1 MSTVHA
7 DLLIME
13 AQVGQLQ
20 AQLAQTQTELQYA
33 IEQIRILTLQ
43 VNRNT
48 SAVTTAATTTEPAA
62 TSAGYHSRM
71 PKVNHQFGKDIIP
84 NIFDGKQRNDFREWA
99 ENSALYLSSQCVDA
113 CEILLEWLVMEK
125 EHVTETA
132 IQVKC
137 EEEDW
142 EYDSV
147 STFSRVTFVYLSMRT
162 TGTARKIA
170 TSGKRG
176 DGLNAW
182 RRLFQEY
189 NPQLVTGAQALL
201 RRALSMGRA
210 KNVADVSDRI
220 QELEELVRKYEE
232 HEGCTFPA
240 AFKIQK
246 LMDILPEDAERQ
258 LTLESTN
265 TKPNFESLKS
275 RVSQWVLLNHRGRS
289 AMDCSHVG
297 NGGHSGDRD
306 AQMSE
311 HEDNSTWSGRG
322 SEGHDWSGR
331 EEEESQEGYPENQ
344 SSYLGYNG
352 MGHHDNEG
360 ISGIT
365 KGKGKGK
372 KGSGKGFGKQFQGYC
387 NACGMWGHKAIDCKA
402 QGKGKDNARWYP
414 GNRNKGPG
422 KGGTKGWT
430 KGKGKGMNS
439 CEYGQRRLQAPSPS
453 YDVLLLERT
462 KETEHDTSERKQHI
476 HDSRSTETRT
486 TSDQHQQWRV
496 PVKRIQALAE
506 NDKKKL
512 QVRNRFEA
520 LRTDDEEF
528 PLSDEYDDPGLSET
542 IAKKQRQGGIQNPT
556 HKHRTMSARSS
567 LSGDGNEVNLCPLE
581 RGKMLGSTEEGEDW
595 RLMPRPLVIDSGAA
609 ETVLPTDW
617 FTGHELKETEESRGG
632 QFYVCA
638 GGKEIPNYGE
648 RTLTLSTLD
657 WSSVRNMTFQV
668 TDVTKALGSVSK
680 IVANGNKVVFD
691 ESGSFI
697 ENKRSRERLWMRED
711 NGVYV
716 LDVYVAPPDCHE
728 KNVGFHRQGI
738 R

>member
-1 MSTVHA
+1 M
-7 DLLIME
+7 
-13 AQVGQLQ
+13 GQLQ

-43 VNRNT
+43 VNSNASVAT
-48 SAVTTAATTTEPAA
+48 AAATTTAPA
-62 TSAGYHSRM
+62 TTTAGSHSQM
-71 PKVNHQFGKDIIP
+71 PKVNYQFGKDIIP
-84 NIFDGKQRNDFREWA
+84 SIFDGKQRTDFREWA
-99 ENSALYLSSQCVDA
+99 ENSVLYLSAQCVDA
-113 CEILLEWLVMEK
+113 CEILLEWLVSEK
-125 EHVTETA
+125 EHVTDTA
-132 IQVKC
+132 IQTRC
-137 EEEDW
+137 DEEDW
-142 EYDSV
+142 EYDNIN
-147 STFSRVTFVYLSMRT
+147 TFSRVTFVYLSMRT

-210 KNVADVSDRI
+210 RNVADVSDRI

-275 RVSQWVLLNHRGRS
+275 RVSQWVLLNHRGLQWT
-289 AMDCSHVG
+289 APE
-297 NGGHSGDRD
+297 DRD

-311 HEDNSTWSGRG
+311 HEDNSTWSGRR

-331 EEEESQEGYPENQ
+331 EEEESQEGYFENQ
-344 SSYLGYNG
+344 NSYLGYNG

-372 KGSGKGFGKQFQGYC
+372 KGSG
-387 NACGMWGHKAIDCKA
+387 
-402 QGKGKDNARWYP
+402 GKDNARWYL
-414 GNRNKGPG
+414 GNRGKGPG
-422 KGGTKGWT
+422 KGP
-430 KGKGKGMNS
+430 GKGMNN
-439 CEYGQRRLQAPSPS
+439 CEHGQRRWQAPPS
-453 YDVLLLERT
+453 FHDVLLLEQT
-462 KETEHDTSERKQHI
+462 MESVHNVPEKKQHI
-476 HDSRSTETRT
+476 HVNKSTETRA
-486 TSDQHQQWRV
+486 TSDPHQQWRV
-496 PVKRIQALAE
+496 PVKRIQAPAK

-528 PLSDEYDDPGLSET
+528 PLGDKYDDPGLSET
-542 IAKKQRQGGIQNPT
+542 IAKKQPQGRIQNQT
-556 HKHRTMSARSS
+556 HKHRKMSARLNSR
-567 LSGDGNEVNLCPLE
+567 GDGNEVNLCPLE
-581 RGKMLGSTEEGEDW
+581 RGKMLGSTEEGEEW

-638 GGKEIPNYGE
+638 
-648 RTLTLSTLD
+648 
-657 WSSVRNMTFQV
+657 
-668 TDVTKALGSVSK
+668 
-680 IVANGNKVVFD
+680 
-691 ESGSFI
+691 
-697 ENKRSRERLWMRED
+697 
-711 NGVYV
+711 
-716 LDVYVAPPDCHE
+716 
-728 KNVGFHRQGI
+728 
-738 R
+738 